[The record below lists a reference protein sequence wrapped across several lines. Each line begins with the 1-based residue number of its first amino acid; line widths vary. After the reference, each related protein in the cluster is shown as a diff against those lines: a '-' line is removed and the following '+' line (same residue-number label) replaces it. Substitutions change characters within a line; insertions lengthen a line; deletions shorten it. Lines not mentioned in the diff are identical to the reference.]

1 MTQHQ
6 TRTDGPAAA
15 ADTIDQLRRA
25 MGTLESG
32 EATVE
37 EALQELGV
45 EVDQPSGELTRIPE
59 SSATDPGAVDGST
72 TPQADEPRV
81 DHGQS
86 ADSSPN
92 RDLGQSA
99 RRDRGPVRRSR
110 SGWAVR
116 APREP
121 EEGLSDRELEQQA
134 RDIVLRRLESS
145 DRTRAELADSLAERQ
160 IPTRIADQVLDRM
173 TEVGLINDE
182 AFARGWVA
190 SRQQRKHLS
199 RRMLTEELRRKG
211 IDPGLAQDVVAPVDE
226 DDEYEAAVALVR
238 KRLPAMERLEPS
250 VQRRRLAGLL
260 ARRGFG
266 SGLVFRVLDDVLEG
280 HR

>member
-6 TRTDGPAAA
+6 TRADGPAAS

-59 SSATDPGAVDGST
+59 SSATDPGTIDGST
-72 TPQADEPRV
+72 TAQADEPRV

-86 ADSSPN
+86 ADGSPN
-92 RDLGQSA
+92 RDQGQSA

-116 APREP
+116 VPREP

-226 DDEYEAAVALVR
+226 DDEYEAAVTLVR

-250 VQRRRLAGLL
+250 VKRRRLAGLL